1 MILYWVIIFVLI
13 ICSAFFSGMEAA
25 VFSISKFR
33 VKSLLFDNVK
43 GAKSL
48 SRIKDNS
55 GKTLSTLLLL
65 NDLVN
70 IGASSV
76 ATIIISQVL
85 QNYQLS
91 PVFFYF
97 SEIFIM
103 TFVLL
108 LFGEITPKTIFLNNA
123 EFFSLKLSF
132 IIEFLNKITIPF
144 TKITTAITH
153 TIIPAKRSVYI
164 SEEDIKK
171 MLVEAKKLKILDE
184 TEEQLGYRILKFGK
198 ALVEE
203 IMVPLK
209 NVIGLYMNE
218 SVDDAI
224 NLMKKTGH
232 LRICVYDN
240 ENKVIGVLY
249 AKDIILKNLKS
260 NTPVSACMRKP
271 FFVLNTKPIDEL
283 LAEFRKKGVH
293 FAVVC
298 DNEGE
303 FLGIVTLNDVF
314 KYLFGDIPG
323 V

>member
-1 MILYWVIIFVLI
+1 MILYWFIIFILL

-25 VFSISKFR
+25 IFSISKFR
-33 VKSLLFDNVK
+33 VKSLLFDNIK
-43 GAKSL
+43 GAGSL

-76 ATIIISQVL
+76 ATIIISQIL

-123 EFFSLKLSF
+123 EFFALKLSF
-132 IIEFLNKITIPF
+132 IIEFLNNITIPF

-198 ALVEE
+198 TLVEE
-203 IMVPLK
+203 IMVPSS
-209 NVIGLYMNE
+209 NVVGLNMNRTVE
-218 SVDDAI
+218 DAI
-224 NLMKKTGH
+224 DLMKKTGH

-240 ENKVIGVLY
+240 ENRVVGILY
-249 AKDIILKNLKS
+249 AKDIVLRKLKS
-260 NTPVSACMRKP
+260 NTPISACMRKP

-283 LAEFRKKGVH
+283 LAEFRKTGVH
-293 FAVVC
+293 FAVVHN
-298 DNEGE
+298 NEGKI
-303 FLGIVTLNDVF
+303 LGIVTLNDVF